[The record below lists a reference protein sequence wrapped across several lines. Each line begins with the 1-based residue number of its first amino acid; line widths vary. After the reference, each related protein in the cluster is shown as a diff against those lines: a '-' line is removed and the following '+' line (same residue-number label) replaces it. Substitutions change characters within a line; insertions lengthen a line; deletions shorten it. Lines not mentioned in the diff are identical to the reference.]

1 MMEGGRKFEKDSET
15 GMSREKKRES
25 RVYMRKKQKRGE
37 KFSESAEELLS
48 EGLSPSYYVV
58 PVVCKH
64 RAFSWRADS
73 AFITAQNYTPPRS
86 LQSIFSSSQWKCT
99 NKQKDWWAIKYLTP
113 DEKGMNRIGY
123 IYIYP
128 KQQTNEEH
136 HLGQYFRCLLSLHLL
151 H

>member
-64 RAFSWRADS
+64 RAFS
-73 AFITAQNYTPPRS
+73 
-86 LQSIFSSSQWKCT
+86 
-99 NKQKDWWAIKYLTP
+99 
-113 DEKGMNRIGY
+113 
-123 IYIYP
+123 
-128 KQQTNEEH
+128 
-136 HLGQYFRCLLSLHLL
+136 
-151 H
+151 